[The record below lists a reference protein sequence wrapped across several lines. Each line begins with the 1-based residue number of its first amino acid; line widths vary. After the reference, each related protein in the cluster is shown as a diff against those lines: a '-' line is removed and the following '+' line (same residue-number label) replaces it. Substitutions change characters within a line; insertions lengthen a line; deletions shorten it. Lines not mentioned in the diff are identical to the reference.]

1 MARRK
6 KKNTQAVPS
15 QSAVQAALERFAPL
29 LETQDYAA
37 LLRDLEIPL
46 SSAIRANPL
55 KANSLVDVPRW
66 AEEYGWRLEK
76 VPFCSLGWWVKEAQ
90 TTPSQTI
97 EHRMGAYYIQDA
109 ASMLPVELFD
119 LQPDPDQLILDL
131 AASPGGKTTHLIS
144 RAGDQ
149 GLVLA
154 NDASRERITALRL
167 VLQTWGA
174 INQAVLRFQAE
185 QYGRWFPETFDRVLL
200 DAPCSMQ
207 GLRTSESHP
216 SRPISDREVQQLAR
230 RQTRMLESALQALKT
245 GGQVVYST
253 CTLTPEEDE
262 LVLDALL
269 KEFPGALRIEDARL
283 RLPLPAPA
291 LRQIGETVLEEQVEG
306 AARIWPHR
314 YHTAGFFAALI
325 TKTGPVPARE
335 TQPPAR
341 PLDVFGLEAM
351 DQDDLS
357 ELRAWLEDQYGFNLA
372 TLLEENRCD
381 LWQKGSAVF
390 IVPELYLRHF
400 ASLPFQ
406 SLGMMLGEFSPEG
419 FVPSHE
425 WLSRFSS
432 TFSAG
437 RIELSPDLAKDWLRG
452 EDISESLG
460 RQNQSGVVVAVI
472 DSQGRYIGRGKLAD
486 GKIKNLLPRR
496 LVWM

>member
-1 MARRK
+1 MARK
-6 KKNTQAVPS
+6 KKKNNQPISS
-15 QSAVQAALERFAPL
+15 QSAEQAALERFAPL
-29 LETQDYAA
+29 LDEQDYAA
-37 LLRDLEIPL
+37 LLNDLEQPL
-46 SSAIRANPL
+46 YSAIRVNPL
-55 KANSLVDVPRW
+55 KADARKDVAGW
-66 AEEYGWRLEK
+66 AQQYSWHLEQ
-76 VPFCSLGWWVKEAQ
+76 VPFCPTGWWVKEADNP
-90 TTPSQTI
+90 PSQTI
-97 EHRMGAYYIQDA
+97 EHRMGAFYIQDA

-119 LQPDPDQLILDL
+119 LQPHPDQLILDL

-185 QYGRWFPETFDRVLL
+185 QYGRWYPETFDRVLL

-230 RQTRMLESALQALKT
+230 RQTRMLESALQAVKT

-262 LVLDALL
+262 MVLDALL
-269 KEFPGALRIEDARL
+269 KAYPGAIRIEDTRARL
-283 RLPLPAPA
+283 PYPAPA
-291 LRQIGETVLEEQVEG
+291 LRQVGEVHLEEQVQG

-325 TKTGPVPARE
+325 TKTDSILGKE
-335 TQPPAR
+335 SQPPER
-341 PLDVFGLEAM
+341 PLEQFGLDAL
-351 DQDDLS
+351 DQSEFDDLV
-357 ELRAWLEDQYGFNLA
+357 LMIEDQYGFDLA
-372 TLLEENRCD
+372 TLLEDQGCG

-390 IVPELYLRHF
+390 MIPELFVRHF
-400 ASLPFQ
+400 SSLPFQ
-406 SLGMMLGEFSPEG
+406 SLGMMLGEFSPTG

-425 WLSRFSS
+425 WLSRFSGA
-432 TFSAG
+432 FSNG
-437 RIELSPDLAKDWLRG
+437 RVTLGDEQGKQWMRG
-452 EDISESLG
+452 EDIRGFYENQIQGESI
-460 RQNQSGVVVAVI
+460 VAVC
-472 DSQGRYIGRGKLAD
+472 DELGRYIGRGKYSEGSL
-486 GKIKNLLPRR
+486 KNLLPRR
-496 LVWM
+496 LVWF